1 MDWFFFMK
9 KSYEIVFVKH
19 FYFILLRQINTI
31 LKYPEASGQHKN
43 TTKTFSLFMNST
55 TLYEKELS
63 FQADRRKAAVE
74 FIKIISDLWYD
85 KSIELMLFRNQL
97 IDRNVS
103 DIMNLHEYAGEFVQK
118 PINVFDTVEIARAI
132 ENLDLPP
139 SRIDI
144 GKLTYEYHL
153 EDNKYHDSRAFVID
167 KLKNAKNSK
176 DIKPKDVVLYGFGR
190 IGRLLAREMMS
201 KIGKGQQLRLRAIV
215 TRDKNDAVSLEK
227 RASLLRY
234 DSIHGDFEGSVQAD
248 VANNALII
256 NGTTVHIITANA
268 PEEIDYTKYGIENAL
283 LIDNT
288 GAFTTE
294 EALKRH
300 LVSKGVDKVLLTAP
314 GKGVPNIVYG
324 VNHNEY
330 NPDEV
335 AIFSAASCTTNA
347 ITPILKAVE
356 DTLGVVKG
364 HLETI
369 HAYTNDQNLVDNM
382 HKKYRRG
389 RAAALNMVITETGA
403 GSAVA
408 KALPSLT
415 GKLTSNA
422 IRVPVPNG
430 SLVVLNLEVSK
441 ETSLENINAIMR
453 SYALEGELVEQIK
466 YSLNNELVSSD
477 IVGTSAPSIYD
488 SNATIVSGDGK
499 NIVLYVWYDNEYGYS
514 HQVIRLAKYI
524 AKVRRFTY
532 Y

>member
-1 MDWFFFMK
+1 
-9 KSYEIVFVKH
+9 
-19 FYFILLRQINTI
+19 
-31 LKYPEASGQHKN
+31 
-43 TTKTFSLFMNST
+43 MNQT
-55 TLYEKELS
+55 TLYEKEIA
-63 FQADRRKAAVE
+63 FQVDRRKAGIE

-85 KSIELMLFRNQL
+85 KSIELVLFRNQL
-97 IDRNVS
+97 IDKNVS
-103 DIMNLHEYAGEFVQK
+103 EIINLHEYAVAFVGK
-118 PINVFDTVEIARAI
+118 PINVFDSVEIANAI
-132 ENLDLPP
+132 VDLDLPP
-139 SRIDI
+139 SKIDI

-153 EDNKYHDSRAFVID
+153 EDNKYHDAKAFVID
-167 KLKNAKNSK
+167 KLKKAKNFQE
-176 DIKPKDVVLYGFGR
+176 IKPKDVVLYGFGR

-215 TRDKNDAVSLEK
+215 TRDKNDAVLLEK

-234 DSIHGDFEGSVQAD
+234 DSVHGDFHGSVIAD
-248 VANNALII
+248 PENNALLI
-256 NGTTVHIITANA
+256 NGTTVHIITANS
-268 PEEIDYTKYGIENAL
+268 PEEIDYTAYGIEDAL
-283 LIDNT
+283 IIDNT

-300 LVSKGVDKVLLTAP
+300 LTSKGADKVLLTAP

-324 VNHNEY
+324 VNHEEY
-330 NPDEV
+330 NPDV
-335 AIFSAASCTTNA
+335 VTIFSAASCTTNA
-347 ITPILKAVE
+347 ITPVLKAIE

-408 KALPSLT
+408 KALPSLA

-430 SLVVLNLEVSK
+430 SLVVLNLEVDKS
-441 ETSLENINAIMR
+441 TSIAAVNNIMKK
-453 SYALEGELVEQIK
+453 YALEGELVEQIK

-477 IVGTSAPSIYD
+477 IVGTSAPAIFD
-488 SNATIVSGDGK
+488 SNATIVSADGK

-514 HQVIRLAKYI
+514 HQVIRLAKFI
-524 AKVRRFTY
+524 AKVRRYTY

>member
-9 KSYEIVFVKH
+9 KSYEIVFVKR

-55 TLYEKELS
+55 TLYEKELL

>member
-1 MDWFFFMK
+1 M
-9 KSYEIVFVKH
+9 
-19 FYFILLRQINTI
+19 IN
-31 LKYPEASGQHKN
+31 L
-43 TTKTFSLFMNST
+43 
-55 TLYEKELS
+55 
-63 FQADRRKAAVE
+63 
-74 FIKIISDLWYD
+74 
-85 KSIELMLFRNQL
+85 
-97 IDRNVS
+97 NVS
-103 DIMNLHEYAGEFVQK
+103 DIINLHEYAGEFVGK
-118 PINVFDTVEIARAI
+118 PISVFDSVEIAKAMLSI
-132 ENLDLPP
+132 ELPP
-139 SRIDI
+139 SKLDI
-144 GKLTYEYHL
+144 GKLTYEFHL
-153 EDNKYHDSRAFVID
+153 EENQYDNAKAFVIN
-167 KLKNAKNSK
+167 KLKDAKDFKNN
-176 DIKPKDVVLYGFGR
+176 KPKDVVLYGFGR
-190 IGRLLAREMMS
+190 IGRLLARELMS
-201 KIGKGQQLRLRAIV
+201 KMGKGTQLRLRAIV

-234 DSIHGDFEGSVQAD
+234 DSIHGDFEGSVVAD

-268 PEEIDYTKYGIENAL
+268 PEEVDYTQYGFDNAL
-283 LIDNT
+283 VIDNT
-288 GAFTTE
+288 GAFTTQ
-294 EALKRH
+294 EALARH
-300 LVSKGVDKVLLTAP
+300 LTSKGVDKVLLTAP
-314 GKGVPNIVYG
+314 GKGVPNIVHG
-324 VNHNEY
+324 VNQNDH

-335 AIFSAASCTTNA
+335 NIFSAASCTTNA
-347 ITPILKAVE
+347 ITPVLKAIE

-408 KALPSLT
+408 KALPSLA

-430 SLVVLNLEVSK
+430 SLVVLNLEVGR
-441 ETSLENINAIMR
+441 ETSVDEINAIMKK
-453 SYALEGELVEQIK
+453 YALEGDLVEQIK

-499 NIVLYVWYDNEYGYS
+499 NIVLYIWYDNEFGYS

-524 AKVRRFTY
+524 AKVRRYTY